1 MANQTSANL
10 TSVHGGN
17 ITLILNPELCT
28 LQTCDLSLGQL
39 SYLPSVWGNAI
50 FVGIFGLLLPAQIFL
65 GTKHK
70 TWGFMTGMILGITLE
85 IVGYATRILLHYSI
99 FNKDDFILYLIF
111 LTIAPAFISAGIY
124 ICLSRIIMLYAPNL
138 SRFKP
143 RTYTIAFC
151 SSDLI
156 SLILQGAGGALAS
169 TANTQDDVRPHASP
183 RYISDFGRWTL
194 EPTS

>member
-1 MANQTSANL
+1 
-10 TSVHGGN
+10 
-17 ITLILNPELCT
+17 
-28 LQTCDLSLGQL
+28 
-39 SYLPSVWGNAI
+39 VWANAI

-65 GTKHK
+65 GVKHK
-70 TWGFMTGMILGITLE
+70 TWGFMVGLFLGITLE
-85 IVGYATRILLHYSI
+85 IVGYITRILLHYSI

-156 SLILQGAGGALAS
+156 SLILQGAGGAIAATAS
-169 TANTQDDVRPHASP
+169 TQDDV
-183 RYISDFGRWTL
+183 
-194 EPTS
+194 